1 MCIIKYPMHDRGRA
15 FHVQRCGNAQG
26 ELLDSGA
33 NFLMRMH
40 VLGQPLDSDACPWS
54 TFWFGCMSSAFFLI
68 RMHVHGQPLDS
79 DACPRPPP
87 WFGSMSMVNLLFWMH
102 VLLLDSD
109 ACPRPPSGFGCMS
122 LANFLIR
129 MPPYLLFMIK
139 FKTGQGMIFLTLV
152 WAGDDTAR

>member
-1 MCIIKYPMHDRGRA
+1 MTGVEHFTCRGVEMLR
-15 FHVQRCGNAQG
+15 
-26 ELLDSGA
+26 A
-33 NFLMRMH
+33 NFWIP
-40 VLGQPLDSDACPWS
+40 GPTS
-54 TFWFGCMSSAFFLI
+54 WFGCMSSANLWI

-102 VLLLDSD
+102 VLLLDTD

-152 WAGDDTAR
+152 WAGDDSAVAYTNYWWFYRNTPTILFGLRDETRDEVR